1 MHVDASKCHACLA
14 HTHTTCS
21 HTTGAGRRGTW
32 RHRPSGFSLVVRLGP
47 HWRRGRR
54 GCVCAWACARACVR
68 AGVGVG
74 VGVAGVAL
82 GSRRGTWKQAW
93 HSATSTFMLCGG
105 HGTYG
110 TSYVHPPPSS
120 KNSHVLF
127 QMHSINLLTHN
138 LLTRNSLT
146 RSVFRHLLS
155 LSCLSH
161 PVFTF
166 LLRLIWTLDSV
177 PIIQRLFHGNS
188 SQQSGDPSEN
198 SENQCSN
205 TLAPRKK
212 PSQACAGKGQ
222 KASWISRKRIL
233 LCRRMLV
240 HKTKL
245 HPCRKQCGVV
255 TTCCNRTWV
264 IRHPLTPARRTT
276 KQNKKFPRRLQ
287 IWDALVNL
295 VNLQISK
302 DINSPEV
309 FAAKPTGK
317 HVGMRMSIWISWV
330 SSCYRFSSAH
340 QSALFCL
347 SLLNFVFFALL
358 FFPLAICVFSFASA
372 LILLHPS
379 HWPFVRCG
387 RDQWWNCFT

>member
-1 MHVDASKCHACLA
+1 MPRLPRT
-14 HTHTTCS
+14 HTHNLLTHNWGWQAWHLATS
-21 HTTGAGRRGTW
+21 TFWVFSGGALGSPLAPWT
-32 RHRPSGFSLVVRLGP
+32 PRL
-47 HWRRGRR
+47 
-54 GCVCAWACARACVR
+54 CVCACARVRAGGR

-74 VGVAGVAL
+74 VGVAGVAGVTL

-105 HGTYG
+105 HGTYR

-146 RSVFRHLLS
+146 RSVFHLLS
-155 LSCLSH
+155 FSCLS
-161 PVFTF
+161 
-166 LLRLIWTLDSV
+166 
-177 PIIQRLFHGNS
+177 
-188 SQQSGDPSEN
+188 N

-222 KASWISRKRIL
+222 KTSWISRKRIL

-287 IWDALVNL
+287 VWDALVNL
-295 VNLQISK
+295 VNLRISK